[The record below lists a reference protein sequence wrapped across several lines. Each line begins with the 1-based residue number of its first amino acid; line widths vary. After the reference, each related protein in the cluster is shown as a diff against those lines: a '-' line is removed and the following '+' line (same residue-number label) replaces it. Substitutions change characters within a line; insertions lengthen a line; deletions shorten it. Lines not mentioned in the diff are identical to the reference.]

1 MDEAFFLLN
10 QAEQEEEEADDEL
23 QASTIATAA
32 FIFIGAEEA
41 HLICAE
47 HCRHNCLYLVCSE
60 LLSNPQIGTPWQV
73 LYASQSDCA
82 FITTMGFN
90 VITFDEILASGF
102 AEQLLTESIPCID
115 TNFGGAP
122 HPGGRSVDLS
132 GALGLVLHYLNST
145 M

>member
-32 FIFIGAEEA
+32 LIFIGAEEA
-41 HLICAE
+41 HLIRAE
-47 HCRHNCLYLVCSE
+47 HRRHNRLYLVRSE
-60 LLSNPQIGTPWQV
+60 LLSNPRIGTPWQV
-73 LYASQSDCA
+73 LYPSRSDRA

-90 VITFDEILASGF
+90 VIAFDEILASGF
-102 AEQLLTESIPCID
+102 AEKWLIESIPRTD

-122 HPGGRSVDLS
+122 RPGGRST
-132 GALGLVLHYLNST
+132 AKRWH
-145 M
+145 